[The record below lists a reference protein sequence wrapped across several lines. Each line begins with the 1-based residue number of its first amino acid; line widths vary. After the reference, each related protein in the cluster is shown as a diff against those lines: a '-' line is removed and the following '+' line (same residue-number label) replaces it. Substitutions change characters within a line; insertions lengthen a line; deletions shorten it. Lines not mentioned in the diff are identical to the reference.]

1 MGLISRVSSRTYREK
16 NQSIMKIPFLSN
28 KWSPKKTPMRKS
40 QSLNNLVNLD
50 PQQRQRE
57 FGIDAIDQPTTFRI
71 AKGPTLKFVNGK
83 WIADGNNAENG
94 GNQQDGIQQ
103 ALDSAAASQEMVQL
117 RTDVQ
122 RLNDENNMLQLKIEI
137 LLDMLTEVQQNKQ
150 ETEQDIQNRIAQLA

>member
-1 MGLISRVSSRTYREK
+1 MGSRTYRER
-16 NQSIMKIPFLSN
+16 NQQIMKIPFLSN

-83 WIADGNNAENG
+83 WIADGNTENG
-94 GNQQDGIQQ
+94 GNQQ

-122 RLNDENNMLQLKIEI
+122 RLNDENNMLQ
-137 LLDMLTEVQQNKQ
+137 
-150 ETEQDIQNRIAQLA
+150 

>member
-1 MGLISRVSSRTYREK
+1 MGLISRVSSRTYIEK
-16 NQSIMKIPFLSN
+16 KPSIMKIPFLSN
-28 KWSPKKTPMRKS
+28 KWSPKKTPPRRS

-57 FGIDAIDQPTTFRI
+57 FGIDTINQPTTFRI

-83 WIADGNNAENG
+83 WIADGTAENG

>member
-16 NQSIMKIPFLSN
+16 NLSIMKIPFLSN

-71 AKGPTLKFVNGK
+71 AKGPTLNFVNGK
-83 WIADGNNAENG
+83 WIADGTAENS

>member
-1 MGLISRVSSRTYREK
+1 MGLISRVSSRTYIEK
-16 NQSIMKIPFLSN
+16 KPSIMKIPFLSN
-28 KWSPKKTPMRKS
+28 KWSPKKTPPRRS

-57 FGIDAIDQPTTFRI
+57 FGIDTIDQPTTFRI

-83 WIADGNNAENG
+83 WIADGDANTNA
-94 GNQQDGIQQ
+94 QDGGIQQ

-117 RTDVQ
+117 RSDVQ

>member
-1 MGLISRVSSRTYREK
+1 MGLITRVSSRTYREK
-16 NQSIMKIPFLSN
+16 KRPEKMKIPFLSS
-28 KWSPKKTPMRKS
+28 KWSPKKTPPRRS

-50 PQQRQRE
+50 PAQRQRE
-57 FGIDAIDQPTTFRI
+57 FGIDTIDQPTTFRI

-83 WIADGNNAENG
+83 WIADGEASSNGQDG
-94 GNQQDGIQQ
+94 GNIQQ

-150 ETEQDIQNRIAQLA
+150 EVHQEMQQRIH

>member
-1 MGLISRVSSRTYREK
+1 MGLISRVSSRTYRECNPK
-16 NQSIMKIPFLSN
+16 MKIPFLSN
-28 KWSPKKTPMRKS
+28 KWSPKKTPPRRS

-50 PQQRQRE
+50 PAQRQRE
-57 FGIDAIDQPTTFRI
+57 FGIDTIDQPTACRI

-83 WIADGNNAENG
+83 WIADGETSTNGQDG
-94 GNQQDGIQQ
+94 GNIQQ

-150 ETEQDIQNRIAQLA
+150 EAQQDMQQRIHT